1 MQSQLDTQRL
11 VDTNIIRR
19 KQNTTALLT
28 PCKFYSGVCGASNR
42 GFSHDHH
49 VLPDADDHRNPL
61 PKSASQRYKQALKNS
76 RL

>member
-1 MQSQLDTQRL
+1 MP
-11 VDTNIIRR
+11 TNKIRHI
-19 KQNTTALLT
+19 T

-61 PKSASQRYKQALKNS
+61 PKSASQRYGQFIENINDYIIN
-76 RL
+76 